1 MRTTLTRIIKI
12 LLSLRAFAV
21 MAAVALSTA
30 LAWGETSL
38 NLDVGFGVRY
48 VPPSQVTVP
57 VGETLTVTAPDI
69 SPIHWTKNGTRIP
82 EATTRTLTIPSVA
95 SADVGTYLAHYDGGR
110 TSQALILGVG
120 PTQRLTNLSTRAQV
134 GAGEKTFIAGFV
146 VSGRQQKKVILRAI
160 GPTLTQFGVKEPV
173 AEPVISVYDQDGKPY
188 TNGYVYPAVVG
199 GPTYESDLAESLA
212 KTGAFP
218 LPPGSKDA
226 VSMMPFIP
234 GAYSVHVNSADGTPG
249 IVMLEIYEVP

>member
-1 MRTTLTRIIKI
+1 MRTLLTRTTKI
-12 LLSLRAFAV
+12 LLSLRAFAA

-38 NLDVGFGVRY
+38 NLDVGFGIRY
-48 VPPSQVTVP
+48 VPPSEVTVP
-57 VGETLTVTAPDI
+57 VGEALTVTAPDL
-69 SPIHWTKNGTRIP
+69 SPVYWTKNGTRIP
-82 EATTRTLTIPSVA
+82 DATTHTLVIPSVVG
-95 SADVGTYLAHYDGGR
+95 ADVGTYLAHYDGGR

-120 PTQRLTNLSTRAQV
+120 PTQRLINLSTRAQV

-146 VSGRQQKKVILRAI
+146 VSGRQQKKVILRAV

-173 AEPVISVYDQDGKPY
+173 AEPVISVYDKDGKPY

-199 GPTYESDLAESLA
+199 GPTHESDLADSLA

-218 LPPGSKDA
+218 LPAGSKDA
-226 VSMMPFIP
+226 VSMMPFLP

-249 IVMLEIYEVP
+249 VVMLEIYEVP